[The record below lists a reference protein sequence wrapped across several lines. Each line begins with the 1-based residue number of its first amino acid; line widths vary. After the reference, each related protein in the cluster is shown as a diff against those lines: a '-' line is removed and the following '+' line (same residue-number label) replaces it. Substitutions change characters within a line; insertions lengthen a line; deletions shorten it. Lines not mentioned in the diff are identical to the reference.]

1 MSRRK
6 KKGNVL
12 DDKPAKIAIK
22 RMNNVLNL
30 LEKAHSTLYTAAA
43 NAGNI
48 KLESGVSHDGKKWRK
63 EINKVLDKLEDL
75 TADYEV
81 EISEQSEEAGFLS

>member
-1 MSRRK
+1 MMLRGK
-6 KKGNVL
+6 KKGN
-12 DDKPAKIAIK
+12 AEFAIK

-30 LEKAHSTLYTAAA
+30 LEKAHNTLYTAAA

-48 KLESGVSHDGKKWRK
+48 KLESGMPHDGKKWRK

-81 EISEQSEEAGFLS
+81 EISDQS